1 MSRVYNYNSNYIN
14 QLDNPLMNEVNF
26 IVREPLLDP
35 KQRVIG
41 FQLSW
46 QHPDQSVALSS
57 EDLSSLM
64 EFVAEQLNDE
74 ETGFLLGDSV
84 LFLDAVPELLQ
95 AGGLKL
101 LSPKHTVL
109 ILSKQDFT
117 NIATLELI
125 KELRQL
131 GYGICMRGADLSTLE
146 RSFFSQ
152 ISHIEV
158 QLNAGNFASQAKVY
172 AALKQS
178 DVRMVARK
186 VETWQDFD
194 ACAALGLDSFVG
206 KLHLMPRPNP
216 NNKGLNS
223 AQTTILQLMEMI
235 RKNADVQQLETV
247 VKRDAALAYKLL
259 RYINSAGFGLRTEV
273 QSLKHAVT
281 ILGYSPLYRWLSLL
295 LATASTGSSPV
306 LLETA
311 IVRGRFA
318 ELLGQPF
325 MSKTEAENLF
335 VAGMFSLLDRLL
347 GIPMEEVLSSIQLP
361 EAVTEALISRSGV
374 YGPYLALAEACEL
387 NSMLVGSLAESLR
400 IKPIDVNK
408 AHLSAL
414 VWAKNISMA

>member
-1 MSRVYNYNSNYIN
+1 
-14 QLDNPLMNEVNF
+14 MNEENF

-41 FQLSW
+41 FQLSL
-46 QHPDQSVALSS
+46 QNPGQDSALST
-57 EDLSSLM
+57 ENLSSLM

-74 ETGFLLGDSV
+74 DSGFLLGESV
-84 LFLDAVPELLQ
+84 LFLEATPELLQ
-95 AGGLKL
+95 ADGLKL
-101 LSPKHTVL
+101 LSPKNTVL
-109 ILSKQDFT
+109 ILSKENFT
-117 NIATLELI
+117 NPNTLELI
-125 KELRQL
+125 KQLRQL

-158 QLNAGNFASQAKVY
+158 QLNAANFAEQAKVY

-178 DVRMVARK
+178 NVRMVARR
-186 VETWQDFD
+186 VSSWQDFD

-206 KLHLMPRPNP
+206 KLHLIPRPNP
-216 NNKGLNS
+216 TSKGLNS

-281 ILGYSPLYRWLSLL
+281 ILGYSPLYRWLSVL
-295 LATASTGSSPV
+295 LATASTSGSSPV

-311 IVRGRFA
+311 IVRGRFS

-347 GIPMEEVLSSIQLP
+347 GLSMEEVLSSIQLP
-361 EAVTEALISRSGV
+361 DAVTEALISRSGV

-387 NSMLVGSLAESLR
+387 NSMLVGSLAETLR
-400 IKPIDVNK
+400 ISPIEVNK

-414 VWAKNISMA
+414 VWAKNIASV

>member
-1 MSRVYNYNSNYIN
+1 MTF
-14 QLDNPLMNEVNF
+14 MNEVNF

-46 QHPDQSVALSS
+46 QNPDQAVSLSS
-57 EDLSSLM
+57 AELSSLM
-64 EFVAEQLNDE
+64 EFVAAQLNDE
-74 ETGFLLGDSV
+74 KTGFLLGDSM
-84 LFLDAVPELLQ
+84 LFLDAIPELLQ
-95 AGGLKL
+95 ANGLKL
-101 LSPKHTVL
+101 LPAKHTVL
-109 ILSKQDFT
+109 ILSKHDFT
-117 NIATLELI
+117 NSVTLELI
-125 KELRQL
+125 KELRTL
-131 GYGICMRGADLSTLE
+131 GYGVCMRGADLSTLE
-146 RSFFSQ
+146 RSFFPL

-158 QLNAGNFASQAKVY
+158 QLSAENFASQAKIY
-172 AALKQS
+172 AVLKQS
-178 DVRMVARK
+178 NVRMIARK
-186 VETWQDFD
+186 ISNWQDFD

-216 NNKGLNS
+216 TNKGLNS

-235 RKNADVQQLETV
+235 RKNADVQQLESV

-347 GIPMEEVLSSIQLP
+347 GVPMEEVLSSIHLP
-361 EAVTEALISRSGV
+361 EAVTEALISRRGV

-387 NSMLVGSLAESLR
+387 NSMLVGSLAESLK
-400 IKPIDVNK
+400 IAPVDVNK
-408 AHLSAL
+408 AHLSAM
-414 VWAKNISMA
+414 VWAKNISTV

>member
-1 MSRVYNYNSNYIN
+1 
-14 QLDNPLMNEVNF
+14 MNEVNF

-46 QHPDQSVALSS
+46 QHPEQAADLSI
-57 EDLSSLM
+57 EDFSSLM
-64 EFVAEQLNDE
+64 EFVADQLNDKD
-74 ETGFLLGDSV
+74 TGFLLGDSV
-84 LFLDAVPELLQ
+84 LFLDAVPELLR
-95 AGGLKL
+95 ADGLKL
-101 LSPKHTVL
+101 LPPKNTVL
-109 ILSKQDFT
+109 ILSKRDFT
-117 NIATLELI
+117 NSATLEAI

-131 GYGICMRGADLSTLE
+131 GYGICMKDADLSTLE
-146 RSFFSQ
+146 RSFFAQ

-158 QLNAGNFASQAKVY
+158 QFDAGNFSSQAKIY

-178 DVRMVARK
+178 DIRMVSRK
-186 VETWQDFD
+186 VANWHDFD
-194 ACAALGLDSFVG
+194 ACAALGLDCFVG

-216 NNKGLNS
+216 TQKGLNS

-235 RKNADVQQLETV
+235 RKNADIQQLETV

-259 RYINSAGFGLRTEV
+259 RYINSAGFGMRTEV

-295 LATASTGSSPV
+295 LATASSSGSSPV

-318 ELLGQPF
+318 ELLGQPY
-325 MSKTEAENLF
+325 MSKTDAENLF
-335 VAGMFSLLDRLL
+335 ISGMFSLLDRLL
-347 GIPMEEVLSSIQLP
+347 GLSMSEVLSSIQLP
-361 EAVTEALISRSGV
+361 EAVSEALISRSGI

-414 VWAKNISMA
+414 VWAKNITAV

>member
-1 MSRVYNYNSNYIN
+1 
-14 QLDNPLMNEVNF
+14 MNEANF

-46 QHPDQSVALSS
+46 QHPEQAT
-57 EDLSSLM
+57 DLSTEDFNSLM
-64 EFVAEQLNDE
+64 TFVAEQLNDD
-74 ETGFLLGDSV
+74 ETGFLLGDNV
-84 LFLDAVPELLQ
+84 LFMDAVPELLR
-95 AGGLKL
+95 ADGLKL
-101 LSPKHTVL
+101 LPPKNTVL
-109 ILSKQDFT
+109 ILSKRDFT
-117 NIATLELI
+117 NSNTLEAI
-125 KELRQL
+125 KDLRQL
-131 GYGICMRGADLSTLE
+131 GYGICMKDADLSTLE

-158 QLNAGNFASQAKVY
+158 QLDAGNFATQAKMY

-178 DVRMVARK
+178 DIRMVSRK
-186 VETWQDFD
+186 VANWQDFD

-206 KLHLMPRPNP
+206 KLHLMPRPNLAP
-216 NNKGLNS
+216 KGLNS

-235 RKNADVQQLETV
+235 RKNADIQQLETV
-247 VKRDAALAYKLL
+247 LKRDAALAYKLL

-295 LATASTGSSPV
+295 LATASTSGSSPV

-311 IVRGRFA
+311 IIRGRFA
-318 ELLGQPF
+318 ELLGQPH
-325 MSKTEAENLF
+325 MSKSEAENLF

-347 GIPMEEVLSSIQLP
+347 GIPMAEVLSSIQLP
-361 EAVTEALISRSGV
+361 ESVTEALISRSGI

-400 IKPIDVNK
+400 IKPVDVNK

-414 VWAKNISMA
+414 VWAKNVASL

>member
-1 MSRVYNYNSNYIN
+1 
-14 QLDNPLMNEVNF
+14 MNEVNF

-46 QHPDQSVALSS
+46 QNSNQAAELTST
-57 EDLSSLM
+57 DLSSLM
-64 EFVAEQLNDE
+64 EFVAEQLNNE
-74 ETGFLLGDSV
+74 ETGFLLGDSI
-84 LFLDAVPELLQ
+84 LFLEAAPELLQ
-95 AGGLKL
+95 AEGLRL

-109 ILSKQDFT
+109 ILSRQDFT
-117 NIATLELI
+117 NSTTLELI
-125 KELRQL
+125 KELRAL

-146 RSFFSQ
+146 RSFFPQ
-152 ISHIEV
+152 ISYIEV
-158 QLNAGNFASQAKVY
+158 EMNAGNFATQAKMY

-178 DVRMVARK
+178 DVRLVARK
-186 VETWQDFD
+186 VATWQDFD

-216 NNKGLNS
+216 GNKGLNS

-361 EAVTEALISRSGV
+361 EAVIEALISRSGM

-400 IKPIDVNK
+400 IKPVDVNK

-414 VWAKNISMA
+414 VWAKNIATV

>member
-1 MSRVYNYNSNYIN
+1 
-14 QLDNPLMNEVNF
+14 MNDVNF
-26 IVREPLLDP
+26 IVREPLLNP
-35 KQRVIG
+35 KQKVIG

-46 QHPDQSVALSS
+46 QNSNQAADLTSM
-57 EDLSSLM
+57 DLSSLM
-64 EFVAEQLNDE
+64 KFVAEQLNNE
-74 ETGFLLGDSV
+74 ESGFLLGDSI
-84 LFLDAVPELLQ
+84 LFLEAVPELLE
-95 AGGLKL
+95 AEGLRL

-117 NIATLELI
+117 NSTTLELI
-125 KELRQL
+125 KELRAL

-152 ISHIEV
+152 ISYIEV
-158 QLNAGNFASQAKVY
+158 EMNAGNFATQAKMY

-178 DVRMVARK
+178 DVRLVARK
-186 VETWQDFD
+186 VATWQDFD

-216 NNKGLNS
+216 RNKGLNS

-259 RYINSAGFGLRTEV
+259 CYINSAGFGLRTEV

-347 GIPMEEVLSSIQLP
+347 GVPMEEVLSSIQLP
-361 EAVTEALISRSGV
+361 EAVIEALISRSGT

-400 IKPIDVNK
+400 IKPVDVNK

-414 VWAKNISMA
+414 VWAKNISTM

>member
-1 MSRVYNYNSNYIN
+1 
-14 QLDNPLMNEVNF
+14 MNEVNF

-46 QHPDQSVALSS
+46 QHPEQTTELSIG
-57 EDLSSLM
+57 DFSSLM

-74 ETGFLLGDSV
+74 ETGFLLGDSM
-84 LFLDAVPELLQ
+84 LFLDAVPELLR
-95 AGGLKL
+95 AEGLKL
-101 LSPKHTVL
+101 LPPKNTVL
-109 ILSKQDFT
+109 ILSKKDFT
-117 NIATLELI
+117 NSSTLEAI

-131 GYGICMRGADLSTLE
+131 GYGICMKDADLSTLE
-146 RSFFSQ
+146 RSFFAQ

-158 QLNAGNFASQAKVY
+158 QFDAGNFSSQAKMY

-178 DVRMVARK
+178 EIRMVSRK
-186 VETWQDFD
+186 VANWHDFD

-206 KLHLMPRPNP
+206 KLHLIPRPNP
-216 NNKGLNS
+216 AQKGLNS

-295 LATASTGSSPV
+295 LATASTNGSSPV

-318 ELLGQPF
+318 ELLGQPY

-335 VAGMFSLLDRLL
+335 VSGMFSLLDRLL
-347 GIPMEEVLSSIQLP
+347 GLPMSEVLSSIQLP
-361 EAVTEALISRSGV
+361 ESVTEALISRSGI

-414 VWAKNISMA
+414 VWAKNITST

>member
-1 MSRVYNYNSNYIN
+1 
-14 QLDNPLMNEVNF
+14 MNEVNF

-35 KQRVIG
+35 KQNVIG

-46 QHPDQSVALSS
+46 QHPELSTELS
-57 EDLSSLM
+57 TDDLSALM
-64 EFVAEQLNDE
+64 AFVAEQLVDE
-74 ETGFLLGDSV
+74 DAGFLLGDSV
-84 LFLDAVPELLQ
+84 LFLDAVPELLV
-95 AGGLKL
+95 ADGLKL
-101 LSPKHTVL
+101 LPPKNTVL
-109 ILSKQDFT
+109 VLSKRDFT
-117 NIATLELI
+117 NAATLDAI
-125 KELRQL
+125 KGLRQL
-131 GYGICMRGADLSTLE
+131 GYGICMKGADLSTLE

-158 QLNAGNFASQAKVY
+158 RLDAGNFASQAKVY

-178 DVRMVARK
+178 SVRMVSRNVAS
-186 VETWQDFD
+186 WQDFD

-216 NNKGLNS
+216 AQKGLNS

-235 RKNADVQQLETV
+235 RKNADIQQLETV

-295 LATASTGSSPV
+295 LATASTSGNSPV

-347 GIPMEEVLSSIQLP
+347 GLPMAEVLSSIQLP
-361 EAVTEALISRSGV
+361 EAVTEALVSRSGI

-400 IKPIDVNK
+400 ISPVDVNK

-414 VWAKNISMA
+414 VWTKNIANV

>member
-1 MSRVYNYNSNYIN
+1 
-14 QLDNPLMNEVNF
+14 MNEVNF

-46 QHPDQSVALSS
+46 QHPDQTTVLSS

-74 ETGFLLGDSV
+74 DSGFLLGDSL
-84 LFLDAVPELLQ
+84 LFLQAAPELLQ
-95 AGGLKL
+95 AEGLRL
-101 LSPKHTVL
+101 LSPKNTVL
-109 ILSKQDFT
+109 ILAKQDFT
-117 NIATLELI
+117 NSATLELI
-125 KELRQL
+125 KELRLL

-158 QLNAGNFASQAKVY
+158 QLTADNFSTQAKMY

-186 VETWQDFD
+186 VGTWQDFD

-206 KLHLMPRPNP
+206 KLHLMPRPNSG
-216 NNKGLNS
+216 NKGLNS

-295 LATASTGSSPV
+295 LATASTGNSPV

-318 ELLGQPF
+318 EILGQPF

-361 EAVTEALISRSGV
+361 EAVTEALLSRSGI

-387 NSMLVGSLAESLR
+387 NSMLVGSLAESLK
-400 IKPIDVNK
+400 ISPMDVNK

-414 VWAKNISMA
+414 VWAKNIAAA

>member
-1 MSRVYNYNSNYIN
+1 MS
-14 QLDNPLMNEVNF
+14 DANF

-46 QHPDQSVALSS
+46 QNPNQSATLSV
-57 EDLSSLM
+57 EDLDSLM
-64 EFVAEQLNDE
+64 EFVAQNLNDE

-84 LFLDAVPELLQ
+84 LFLEAAPELLLTD
-95 AGGLKL
+95 GLKL
-101 LSPKHTVL
+101 LPPKNTVL
-109 ILSKQDFT
+109 ILSKRDFT
-117 NIATLELI
+117 NPTILEAI
-125 KELRQL
+125 KELRAL

-146 RSFFSQ
+146 RSFFTQ

-158 QLNAGNFASQAKVY
+158 QLNASNFASQAKVY

-178 DVRMVARK
+178 AIHMVARN
-186 VETWQDFD
+186 VSTWQDFD
-194 ACAALGLDSFVG
+194 ACSALGLESFVG
-206 KLHLMPRPNP
+206 KLHLTPRPSADK
-216 NNKGLNS
+216 KGLNT

-235 RKNADVQQLETV
+235 RKNADIQQLESV
-247 VKRDAALAYKLL
+247 VKRDATLAYKLL

-273 QSLKHAVT
+273 QSLKHAVQ
-281 ILGYSPLYRWLSLL
+281 ILGYSPLYRWLSVL
-295 LATASTGSSPV
+295 LATASTSGYSPV

-318 ELLGQPF
+318 ELLGQPH
-325 MSKTEAENLF
+325 MSKSEAENLF

-347 GIPMEEVLSSIQLP
+347 GVPMEEVLSTIQLP
-361 EAVTEALISRSGV
+361 EAVTEALISRGGS

-400 IKPIDVNK
+400 IKPADVNT
-408 AHLSAL
+408 AHLAAL
-414 VWAKNISMA
+414 VWAKNIASL

>member
-1 MSRVYNYNSNYIN
+1 MSEIN
-14 QLDNPLMNEVNF
+14 FL
-26 IVREPLLDP
+26 VREPLLDP

-46 QHPDQSVALSS
+46 QHNEQAGELSSEALSS
-57 EDLSSLM
+57 LL
-64 EFVAEQLNDE
+64 EFVAEQIVDPDK
-74 ETGFLLGDSV
+74 GFLLGDSV
-84 LFLDAVPELLQ
+84 LFLEASAELLS
-95 AGGLKL
+95 AEGLKKL
-101 LSPKHTVL
+101 APKNTVL
-109 ILSKQDFT
+109 ILSKRYFADQS
-117 NIATLELI
+117 TLDAI
-125 KELRQL
+125 KQL
-131 GYGICMRGADLSTLE
+131 KLLGFGICLRNADLSTLD
-146 RSFFSQ
+146 RSIFPL

-158 QLNAGNFASQAKVY
+158 NLAAANFAAQAKMY

-178 DVRMVARK
+178 SIRMVARK
-186 VETWQDFD
+186 VSTWQEFD

-206 KLHLMPRPNP
+206 KLHLLPRPN
-216 NNKGLNS
+216 NEQKGLNS
-223 AQTTILQLMEMI
+223 AQATILQLMEMI
-235 RKNADVQQLETV
+235 RKNADIQQLEMV

-281 ILGYSPLYRWLSLL
+281 ILGYSPLYRWLSVL
-295 LATASTGSSPV
+295 LATASTGGNSPV

-347 GIPMEEVLSSIQLP
+347 GIPMAEVLSSIQLP
-361 EAVTEALISRSGV
+361 ESVTEALLSRGGI

-387 NSMLVGSLAESLR
+387 NSMLVGSLCESLE
-400 IKPIDVNK
+400 IDPVDVNK
-408 AHLSAL
+408 AHLASL
-414 VWAKNISMA
+414 VWAKNISTL

>member
-1 MSRVYNYNSNYIN
+1 
-14 QLDNPLMNEVNF
+14 MNEVNF

-41 FQLSW
+41 FQLTW
-46 QHPDQSVALSS
+46 QHPEQTSGLTT

-64 EFVAEQLNDE
+64 EFVAEQLNDDE
-74 ETGFLLGDSV
+74 AGFLLGDSV
-84 LFLDAVPELLQ
+84 LFLEAVPELLQ
-95 AGGLKL
+95 AEGLKL
-101 LSPKHTVL
+101 LSPKNTVL
-109 ILSKQDFT
+109 ILSKSDFT
-117 NIATLELI
+117 NSATLELI
-125 KELRQL
+125 KELRLL

-146 RSFFSQ
+146 RSFFAQ

-158 QLNAGNFASQAKVY
+158 QLNAANFAAQAKVY
-172 AALKQS
+172 GALKQS
-178 DVRMVARK
+178 NVRMVARK
-186 VETWQDFD
+186 VSTWQDFD

-216 NNKGLNS
+216 SNKGLNS

-235 RKNADVQQLETV
+235 RKNADIQQLETV

-295 LATASTGSSPV
+295 LATASTSGNSPV

-361 EAVTEALISRSGV
+361 EAVTEALISRSGI

-400 IKPIDVNK
+400 IKPVDVNK

-414 VWAKNISMA
+414 VWAKNIASA